1 VLSVEEIAVIIMFM
15 LYCNIVADL
24 KNRYMNALISL
35 LILNALN
42 FEDLAKSKLLSIIQ
56 IMTVKKEL
64 HK

>member
-1 VLSVEEIAVIIMFM
+1 M

>member
-1 VLSVEEIAVIIMFM
+1 MLSVEEIAVIIMFM